1 MEHIK
6 ETVVWLKTNWADIL
20 ALWACL
26 IGTAEII
33 VKWTDSKKDDEVLGK
48 VRAVGVKLISWL
60 TKFGFEQPKAPKEA
74 K

>member
-1 MEHIK
+1 MEHI
-6 ETVVWLKTNWADIL
+6 TNAVAWLKANWADIL

-33 VKWTDSKKDDEVLGK
+33 VKWTDSKKDDAILGR
-48 VRAVGVKLISWL
+48 VRALGVKVISIL
-60 TKFGFEQPKAPKEA
+60 AKFGFEQPKAPKEA

>member
-1 MEHIK
+1 MEHI
-6 ETVVWLKTNWADIL
+6 TNAVAWLKANWADIL

-33 VKWTDSKKDDEVLGK
+33 VKWTDSKKDDAILGR
-48 VRAVGVKLISWL
+48 VRALGVKVISIL